1 LILSGK
7 FDECTPATAKAY
19 SAGIKGSRW
28 ELFEESSHLS
38 YVEEA
43 AKYQRVM
50 NEFLDSNC

>member
-1 LILSGK
+1 MSGK
-7 FDECTPATAKAY
+7 YDECTPATAQAY
-19 SAGIKGSRW
+19 ASGIKGARW

-50 NEFLDSNC
+50 NEFLDSKC

>member
-1 LILSGK
+1 MP
-7 FDECTPATAKAY
+7 TTAQAY
-19 SAGIKGSRW
+19 LNGIKGSHW

-50 NEFLDSNC
+50 NEFLDSHC